1 MFFGWGTFVPVIL
14 VAAGVAPFFFTPTLY
29 FLASLEF
36 ASSVVDEPSLKVM
49 TLSGFPSFVT
59 RAVALTVGVDV
70 APWPGFDP
78 EVVGWGLLVEPA
90 VEEGLLGVGF
100 GAADVE
106 PAFVEDGLAVEGF
119 ELDGFGCDVVGFVL
133 LGLSRLALLR
143 YRGRRSRSY
152 SLLPSSSHSVGTPTS
167 STSSSPTSPDEISTP
182 RDSISR
188 RTDFVSSYRSPLH
201 FEALDMDSKLEK

>member
-90 VEEGLLGVGF
+90 VEDGLLGVGF

-133 LGLSRLALLR
+133 LGLGELGFGVDVVGLVVLGFGDVIAA
-143 YRGRRSRSY
+143 GTGTDGAAP
-152 SLLPSSSHSVGTPTS
+152 LPKRNPTTPPGVAGS
-167 STSSSPTSPDEISTP
+167 EATP
-182 RDSISR
+182 R
-188 RTDFVSSYRSPLH
+188 
-201 FEALDMDSKLEK
+201 FE